1 MAPDLS
7 FCKDEELIER
17 IRGGDALAEETLY
30 SRYKKI
36 VRSCARK
43 YFMEGA
49 DREDL
54 LQEGM
59 IGLYRAV
66 CSFDASREARF
77 QSFAEVCIRRQI
89 YSAIKGSL
97 RKKHL
102 ILSRSISLDGETHED
117 GSESSLLGVIRTR
130 ETADPEEIF
139 LEAEGDKA
147 LMERVRSA
155 LSPLERKCLTLY
167 VQGES
172 YDMIGEKLGKN
183 RKSVDNAIQRIR
195 KKLTPLFEAGSEA

>member
-1 MAPDLS
+1 MVPDLS
-7 FCKDEELIER
+7 ECRDEELIER
-17 IRGGDALAEETLY
+17 IREGDARAEEELY

-77 QSFAEVCIRRQI
+77 LSFAEVCIRRQI
-89 YSAIKGSL
+89 YTAIKGAL
-97 RKKHL
+97 RKKHQ
-102 ILSRSISLDGETHED
+102 ILNRSISLNGEAYED
-117 GSESSLLGVIRTR
+117 GSESSLLGVIRTK
-130 ETADPEEIF
+130 ETTDPEEIF
-139 LEAEGDKA
+139 LETEGDRA
-147 LMERVRSA
+147 VMERVRNV
-155 LSPLERKCLTLY
+155 LSPLERSCLTLY
-167 VQGES
+167 LQGES
-172 YDMIGEKLGKN
+172 YDLIAEKLGKN

-195 KKLTPLFEAGSEA
+195 KKLSPLLGITSGA